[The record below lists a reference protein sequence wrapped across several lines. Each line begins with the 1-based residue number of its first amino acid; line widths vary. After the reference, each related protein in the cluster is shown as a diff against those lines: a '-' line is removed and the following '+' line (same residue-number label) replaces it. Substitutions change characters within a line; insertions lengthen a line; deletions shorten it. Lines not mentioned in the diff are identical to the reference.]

1 MTWPH
6 PLFILSLLVFSGNNA
21 GMKKMSSRQ
30 IVLLSFILLWSTG
43 FTILPVQPST
53 IEPTREQLLSGQPF
67 IYRIEPDSRGGEA
80 YKLVYFV
87 PASIEV
93 FWRFKTDFHG
103 DFVETN
109 KYLEEQRVIR
119 EEHNLVIIENRL
131 SNKPEVTFRW
141 RNVLY
146 PSKYRLD
153 FFLENPEQCGQRF
166 HYGYF
171 QLEPLGRYTKVTHVA
186 YFDFFGSSLWALY
199 PWEGGMKAFLDYL
212 ARWEQQTI
220 LRVERNY
227 LGKSEE

>member
-1 MTWPH
+1 MR
-6 PLFILSLLVFSGNNA
+6 
-21 GMKKMSSRQ
+21 SRQ
-30 IVLLSFILLWSTG
+30 IFLFSLIFLLSTG
-43 FTILPVQPST
+43 FTILSVQPPT
-53 IEPTREQLLSGQPF
+53 IEPTREQLLSGEPF

-87 PASIEV
+87 PAPIEV

-103 DFVETN
+103 DFIETN

-119 EEHNLVIIENRL
+119 EEHNLVIVENRL

-141 RNVLY
+141 RNVLH

>member
-1 MTWPH
+1 
-6 PLFILSLLVFSGNNA
+6 
-21 GMKKMSSRQ
+21 MKKMSSRQ

-109 KYLEEQRVIR
+109 KYVEEQRVIR
-119 EEHNLVIIENRL
+119 EEHNLIIIENRL

-199 PWEGGMKAFLDYL
+199 PWEGGMMAFLDYL

-220 LRVERNY
+220 LRVKQNY
-227 LGKSEE
+227 LDRSKK